1 MMKRQKTDSLDRMLS
16 SRLKRALGD
25 DGRADWIDVRERAG
39 MSRTPW
45 HWSRRRALMAAG
57 VFVLTVGA
65 CAGTTGVIPWRASKP
80 GPRVLPI
87 CKAGA
92 VKAKISLA
100 RPYWAKRSIEGM
112 VFLTNAST
120 TDCAVV
126 GQPRVSLLGGGSDA
140 AHSRILMP
148 ANMFSPGRDRKPE
161 NQTALARADSRPVEY
176 SGVSFSW
183 VNWCGPHYGTVGHAG
198 KLALRLEISNGSTLV
213 LPLYRF
219 PDCNQPGGPSTLR
232 FDSKGAFGAPLVA
245 RDLPLRAEILGRHL
259 TIRIGHAF
267 HYRVALT
274 NTSASSFSFGTC
286 PPYGED
292 LLDSEDVIAYSEYYE
307 PPIVD
312 AGLPGGPTY
321 VLNCSSAKV
330 MKPGET
336 VVYAME
342 LFVDKD
348 ALKRVLKKYR
358 ALAATGLPIPKQA
371 LDETK
376 VRNGKL
382 EWELLRGEHPP
393 TAEAPVKIVP

>member
-1 MMKRQKTDSLDRMLS
+1 MMKRQKTDGLDRQLS
-16 SRLKRALGD
+16 YRLKKALD
-25 DGRADWIDVRERAG
+25 DDRQADWADVRERAG
-39 MSRTPW
+39 MGRTVW
-45 HWSRRRALMAAG
+45 HWSRRRVLIVAG

-65 CAGTTGVIPWRASKP
+65 CAGTTGVVPWRASKP

-87 CKAGA
+87 CKTGA
-92 VKAKISLA
+92 VKAKMSLM
-100 RPYWAKRSIEGM
+100 RRYNAKRSIEGT
-112 VFLTNAST
+112 VLLTNAGT
-120 TDCAVV
+120 ADCAVV

-140 AHSRILMP
+140 SRSRILMP

-161 NQTALARADSRPVEY
+161 NQTALARAGSRPVEY

-198 KLALRLEISNGSTLV
+198 KLALRIEIPNGSTLV

-219 PDCNQPGGPSTLR
+219 PDCNQPAGPSTLR
-232 FDSKGAFGAPLVA
+232 FVSSGAFGAPLVA

-259 TIRIGHAF
+259 TLRIGHAF

-274 NTSASSFSFGTC
+274 NTSASSFTFRTC

-292 LLDSEDVIAYSEYYE
+292 LLDSEDVIAYGEYYQ

-321 VLNCSSAKV
+321 VLNCSSTKV

-348 ALKRVLKKYR
+348 ALKTVLKKYR
-358 ALAATGLPIPKQA
+358 ALAATGLPIPKRA
-371 LDETK
+371 LDETTI
-376 VRNGKL
+376 RNGKL